1 MPTNRTRNT
10 VRLEI
15 EVPADLHRELAAAA
29 AGEPLKTW
37 VLRHLARKVG
47 RRYTPPARGR
57 PRKDAAG

>member
-1 MPTNRTRNT
+1 MTG
-10 VRLEI
+10 E
-15 EVPADLHRELAAAA
+15 ADLLAAA